1 MWPRHHALY
10 VVKRPDGRKYR
21 RNCKHLRVKYQVRT
35 NHYNATKTQGGTS
48 KGGKG
53 DGVAQNK
60 DLQQATPPEEGTDV
74 GGDVQPEHEV
84 TQNEDQQQESLTEE
98 EDDVA
103 GERQSVP
110 KDQTEEVAGERQSV
124 PKDQTE
130 KEDEV
135 AGERQSVPIDQQAQE
150 PKSVVNK
157 EPGRPKRA
165 VKPPQRYTD
174 YVKP

>member
-1 MWPRHHALY
+1 M
-10 VVKRPDGRKYR
+10 
-21 RNCKHLRVKYQVRT
+21 
-35 NHYNATKTQGGTS
+35 
-48 KGGKG
+48 
-53 DGVAQNK
+53 AQNK

-110 KDQTEEVAGERQSV
+110 KDQTEE
-124 PKDQTE
+124 
-130 KEDEV
+130 EDEV

-150 PKSVVNK
+150 PESVVNK

>member
-21 RNCKHLRVKYQVRT
+21 RNRKHLRVKYQVRT

-84 TQNEDQQQESLTEE
+84 TQNEDQQQESLTEQ

-110 KDQTEEVAGERQSV
+110 KDQTEE
-124 PKDQTE
+124 
-130 KEDEV
+130 EDEV

-150 PKSVVNK
+150 PESVVNK